1 MSKLEVDAI
10 EPQSGTT
17 LTIGASGDTVNLGSG
32 ATLGSGMGKV
42 LQVVSK
48 DSAVNRTTTSTSFVG
63 SGINVNIT
71 PSSAS
76 NKILI
81 MCNTGSMDFTGTTS
95 DIRVALYKDAAEL
108 TRFSAVAFG
117 GGEVGS
123 RSLVY
128 LDSPAT
134 TSSINYEI
142 YFKSG
147 NASQTVYLNEGGDGV
162 VSIVAMEIAG

>member
-1 MSKLEVDAI
+1 MALSKVDGTNFI
-10 EPQSGTT
+10 EGTVPST
-17 LTIGASGDTVNLGSG
+17 VAPGA
-32 ATLGSGMGKV
+32 GKV
-42 LQVVSK
+42 LQVVS
-48 DSAVNRTTTSTSFVG
+48 DDTTSNITTNSTSFVG
-63 SGINVNIT
+63 SGVNVSIT

-81 MCNTGSMDFTGTTS
+81 MCNTGSMDLTGTTS
-95 DIRVALYKDAAEL
+95 TITVALYKDAAQL
-108 TRFSAVAFG
+108 KKFSAVSFG

-134 TSSINYEI
+134 TSSIDYEI

-147 NASQTVYLNEGGDGV
+147 NASQTAYLNEGSDGV

>member
-1 MSKLEVDAI
+1 MAITRLGGANAITGTLPAANINSTSLGNVD
-10 EPQSGTT
+10 
-17 LTIGASGDTVNLGSG
+17 V
-32 ATLGSGMGKV
+32 GKV
-42 LQVVSK
+42 LQAVSNA
-48 DSAVNRTTTSTSFVG
+48 SSVNRTTNSTSFVG
-63 SGINVNIT
+63 SGLNVSIT

-81 MCNTGSMDFTGTTS
+81 MCNTGSMDFAGTASYTQL
-95 DIRVALYKDAAEL
+95 ALYKDAAEL
-108 TRFSAVAFG
+108 RKFSAVSFG

-134 TSSINYEI
+134 TSSIVYEI
-142 YFKSG
+142 YYLSG
-147 NASQTVYLNEGGDGV
+147 NASQTVYLNEGGSGV